1 MQLLAR
7 TNNARDK
14 KWRFY
19 RNSNSTLRTWLGREI
34 DNKVYIIGIS
44 LKNYEL
50 DTQRSTELK
59 EIGCF

>member
-19 RNSNSTLRTWLGREI
+19 RNGNSTLRTWLGREI